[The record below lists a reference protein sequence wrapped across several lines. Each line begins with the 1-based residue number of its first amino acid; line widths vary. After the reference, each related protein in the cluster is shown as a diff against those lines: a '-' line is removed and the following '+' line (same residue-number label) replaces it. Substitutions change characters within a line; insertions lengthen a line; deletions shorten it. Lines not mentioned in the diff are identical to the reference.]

1 MYANEH
7 SLYLTG
13 MASIGASI
21 LTHRYLKLS
30 MLPTRCMEYSWAKL
44 DVLLGASTSS
54 MSVSSPT
61 EIESRSFTNEML
73 EFRREEFTASRW
85 HT

>member
-1 MYANEH
+1 
-7 SLYLTG
+7 
-13 MASIGASI
+13 
-21 LTHRYLKLS
+21 
-30 MLPTRCMEYSWAKL
+30 MEYSWAKL

-85 HT
+85 YT